1 MFAQE
6 DKVDNVVS
14 FLFFLVT
21 DQIIKGASFG
31 AASYRDSVLRVY
43 NVMKTFEN
51 FRGMD
56 ICYEN
61 FCTLYKYHI

>member
-43 NVMKTFEN
+43 NVIKTFEN
-51 FRGMD
+51 FRDGHNVMKT
-56 ICYEN
+56 
-61 FCTLYKYHI
+61 FCTLYKSHI